1 MKTRT
6 RDSLPA
12 LRDLAGQPRAIA
24 LALFLSLAIV
34 AAYAQ
39 APIGEAAGGAIGD
52 AAAAVAQQRGGP
64 GPAPDGDGLACA
76 RGAEPFLRTELFF
89 GMNKPGGVVSE
100 AEFMGFLDTQ
110 ITPRFPDGLTLLTGH
125 GQFRGSNNVIVKE
138 TSKLLI
144 LLYPRESAR
153 ESGAKIEEIR
163 AAYKRAFQQESVLRA
178 DGRLAECVSF

>member
-1 MKTRT
+1 MTRT

-12 LRDLAGQPRAIA
+12 LRRLAGQPRALA
-24 LALFLSLAIV
+24 LALFLVLATT

-39 APIGEAAGGAIGD
+39 TTPGEAAGGAIGE
-52 AAAAVAQQRGGP
+52 AAAAVTQQRGGP
-64 GPAPDGDGLACA
+64 EPAAGGDGQGCG

-89 GMNKPGGVVSE
+89 GTNKPSGTVSE
-100 AEFMGFLDTQ
+100 AEFMQFLDRE

-153 ESGAKIEEIR
+153 ESGEKIEQIR
-163 AAYKRAFQQESVLRA
+163 AAYLRAFQQESVLRA